1 MKFETLNPAS
11 RVWLY
16 QSNKALTPSE
26 MSWLQD
32 ELNRFTEQWAAHGN
46 QLQAAGK
53 VLNPFFIALAVDLTH
68 ENASGCSID
77 ASVRFVKSVGN
88 ELNVDFFNRLKMWV
102 EVEAGTPQLVSF
114 KELTNYPNEFV
125 YNPLVEKLADLDAK
139 FKLKVADFLAQAN

>member
-1 MKFETLNPAS
+1 MKFETLNPES

-16 QSNKALTPSE
+16 QAHRALSPTE
-26 MSWLQD
+26 INWLQD
-32 ELNRFTEQWAAHGN
+32 ELNQFTEQWAAHGN

-77 ASVRFVKSVGN
+77 ASVRFVKAVGN

-102 EVEAGTPQLVSF
+102 EVEDGAPQLVSF
-114 KELTNYPNEFV
+114 KDLTKYSDLFV
-125 YNPLVEKLADLDAK
+125 YNPLVEKLADLDSK
-139 FKLKVADFLAQAN
+139 FKLKVADFLAQTN

>member
-16 QSNKALTPSE
+16 QASKALTPTE
-26 MSWLQD
+26 MSWLQE
-32 ELNRFTEQWAAHGN
+32 ELDRFTEQWAAHGN

-53 VLNPFFIALAVDLTH
+53 VMNPFFIALAVDLTH

-102 EVEAGTPQLVSF
+102 EVEDGAPQLVSF
-114 KELTNYPNEFV
+114 KDLTKYSDLFV
-125 YNPLVEKLADLDAK
+125 YNPLVEKLADLDSK
-139 FKLKVADFLAQAN
+139 FKLKVADFLAQTN